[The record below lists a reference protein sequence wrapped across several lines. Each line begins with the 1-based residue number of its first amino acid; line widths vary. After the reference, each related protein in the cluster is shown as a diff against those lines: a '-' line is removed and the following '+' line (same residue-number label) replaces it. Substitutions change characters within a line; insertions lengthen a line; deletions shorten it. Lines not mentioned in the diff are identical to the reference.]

1 MDKKKNL
8 IFKKTIL
15 VKSEKEKN
23 LFSSQTLHE
32 MEMASLVGGD
42 EIVPYGGFNAL
53 ICPEFNAC
61 VSFNVVCV
69 NCGCGGGGDNGGPGR
84 PTPGPGAPGNGT
96 ANCLMCN
103 GPSV

>member
-1 MDKKKNL
+1 MKKESK
-8 IFKKTIL
+8 L
-15 VKSEKEKN
+15 VLKGKIKLFPENGKE
-23 LFSSQTLHE
+23 LFSSRTLEE

-53 ICPEFNAC
+53 ACFEFNAC

-84 PTPGPGAPGNGT
+84 PTPGPGAPGNGA

-103 GPSV
+103 GPSL